1 MNYRLGPL
9 GFPQGPEA
17 VERGALN
24 LGLHD
29 QWVAL
34 EWVQKHIASF
44 GGDPRKVCP
53 LVLSTHQIGLIISE
67 RLLFSERAPEQCL
80 LSITTSTMI
89 FPLSPEL
96 LYVLIFHTMDAVAQF
111 IMERPC
117 RFSNLERVPPF
128 PSLTVTAELLLGCSL
143 QKTHD
148 LAPRPCQTRRSLA
161 SSPPTH
167 LISERA

>member
-34 EWVQKHIASF
+34 EWVQQNIASF
-44 GGDPRKVCP
+44 GGDPRKVCQP
-53 LVLSTHQIGLIISE
+53 VLVTHLTGITSND
-67 RLLFSERAPEQCL
+67 RLLYLGKVREQCL
-80 LSITTSTMI
+80 LSITTSTRI
-89 FPLSPEL
+89 SPPSLEL
-96 LYVLIFHTMDAVAQF
+96 LYALIRTTDAVLHLM
-111 IMERPC
+111 MERLC
-117 RFSNLERVPPF
+117 RFSNLARVLPF
-128 PSLTVTAELLLGCSL
+128 PSLMATVELLLGCSL

-148 LAPRPCQTRRSLA
+148 LAPRHCQTRRFLA
-161 SSPPTH
+161 SSPPTRR
-167 LISERA
+167 I